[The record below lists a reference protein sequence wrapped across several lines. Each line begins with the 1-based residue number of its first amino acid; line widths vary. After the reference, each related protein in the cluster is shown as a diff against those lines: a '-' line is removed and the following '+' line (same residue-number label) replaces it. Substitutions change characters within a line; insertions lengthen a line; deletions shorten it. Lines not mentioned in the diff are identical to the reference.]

1 MKLFRLIMVFALAA
15 MMLVACSPNAGNNPG
30 GDTETEEPGTN
41 PDNPGTDVPEVE
53 LPEGAPTE
61 VNGTLAALKEALN
74 SNVEDNV
81 LAGNLLSVVCGIGQQ
96 EASAGSDNPKVDET
110 LMINGAKL
118 DTDSMD
124 AYFWGSFLMKTEDMS
139 MHANGRVSV
148 FGLVFDINGTMSETG
163 GSVTVNGT
171 DYTFSPDDVM

>member
-15 MMLVACSPNAGNNPG
+15 MMLAACSPNAGNNNG

-96 EASAGSDNPKVDET
+96 EAGMGSDNPRLDET
-110 LMINGAKL
+110 FTINGAKL
-118 DTDSMD
+118 DTDSME
-124 AYFWGSFLMKTEDMS
+124 ASFWGSFLMKTADMS

-148 FGLVFDINGTMSETG
+148 FGLVFDIKGTMSETG